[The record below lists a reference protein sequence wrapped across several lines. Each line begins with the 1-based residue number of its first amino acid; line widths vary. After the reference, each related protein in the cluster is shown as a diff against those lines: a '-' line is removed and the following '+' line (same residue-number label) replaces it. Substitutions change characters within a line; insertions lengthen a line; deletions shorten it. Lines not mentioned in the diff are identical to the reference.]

1 MTGSARPRAVLFD
14 LGGVLVALAGI
25 ALFRGWLDNKVSEVE
40 MWNLWLDSPAVQAY
54 ERGHMTTAEFGEA
67 AVAEFG
73 LPMTP
78 DVFLGRFGDF
88 VAGLYPG
95 VPDLLG
101 RIRPGVR
108 RACLSNTNALH
119 WDKMRD
125 EMGLGGLLDHHYA
138 SHLIGEVKP
147 DAAAYAAAIDGLE
160 LAPGDI
166 LYLDDVARNVEAG
179 RGAGLRA
186 EQVQGVAALEAVLA
200 SYDLL
205 IT

>member
-1 MTGSARPRAVLFD
+1 MTGSTRPRAVLFD

-25 ALFRGWLDNKVSEVE
+25 AMFRGWLGERVSEEE
-40 MWNLWLDSPAVQAY
+40 MWNLWLDSPAVQTY
-54 ERGHMTTAEFGEA
+54 ERGAMTTAEFGEA

-78 DVFLGRFGDF
+78 DIFLGRFGDF

-95 VPDLLG
+95 VPALLG
-101 RIRPGVR
+101 RVRPGVR

-119 WDKMRD
+119 WDKMHD

-147 DAAAYAAAIDGLE
+147 DAAAYAAAIEGLE
-160 LAPGDI
+160 LAPDRI

-186 EQVQGVAALEAVLA
+186 EQVQGIAELEAVLTRH
-200 SYDLL
+200 DLL
-205 IT
+205 VD